1 MIAIALSELFLLAP
15 GVPVDLGI
23 RLAVA
28 YVAIVI
34 IATGLFFYV
43 MWDSHMV
50 IRTLKQKE
58 LARVRKLLAEA
69 YGEGLTASVTA
80 GLALER
86 RMVEVSEWPYDTRT
100 LRSLVVSFLLPAA
113 AAASRFFLGDRF

>member
-1 MIAIALSELFLLAP
+1 MIAIAVSELFLLAP

-28 YVAIVI
+28 YVAILI

-43 MWDSHMV
+43 MWDSHIV

-86 RMVEVSEWPYDTRT
+86 RLVEVSEWPYDTRT